1 MKAYGAEAGL
11 FAWSKAEDCLEEGD
25 LEGAGHWYKVADV
38 IAWWSNTL

>member
-25 LEGAGHWYKVADV
+25 LEAAHHWHKVANI
-38 IAWWSNTL
+38 IAWRSKIP